1 MLYPFFET
9 LTDHMTEGAFLTEIS
24 SKYHYSE
31 TQLLTLAAVSEC
43 MQKHLLRD
51 VRREKAGWNWG
62 GLVTLSPVCI
72 TLGPGI
78 DSLQDVY
85 LEQGLLSE
93 AYMIEVIAA
102 ELLLQAYPLWNR
114 WLADRSEMNVR
125 RYHFPGSDESCA
137 MERMPELLRELGVP
151 VACNE
156 AYCLLPRKSV
166 VFYAELTSE
175 PGAVCQGICVGC
187 GSLHCPNRWE
197 KAAAQ
202 NDRARRPDR
211 PFTYGYGQIFG
222 LL

>member
-9 LTDHMTEGAFLTEIS
+9 LTNRMTKSVFCREVSE
-24 SKYHYSE
+24 KYHYSE
-31 TQLLTLAAVSEC
+31 AQFSTLKTVSDC
-43 MQKHLLRD
+43 MQKQLLQD
-51 VRREKAGWNWG
+51 AGKELAGWSWG
-62 GLVTLSPVCI
+62 GLIPLTPVCI

-78 DSLQDVY
+78 DSLQEVY

-93 AYMIEVIAA
+93 AYMIEALSA

-114 WLADRSEMNVR
+114 LLADRSGMRVR
-125 RYHFPGSDESCA
+125 RYHFPGSDESCTL
-137 MERMPELLRELGVP
+137 EKLPELLRELQVP
-151 VACNE
+151 VTCNE

-175 PGAVCQGICVGC
+175 PGAVCEGICVGC
-187 GSLHCPNRWE
+187 GSLHCPNRLE
-197 KAAAQ
+197 KAPAP
-202 NDRARRPDR
+202 NDGMRR